1 LRLEDGDKP
10 HPYIVFGREDGD
22 KPHPY
27 IGYCREDGDKPH
39 PYIVFRREDGLSEVV
54 FPIMCKKERYL

>member
-1 LRLEDGDKP
+1 M
-10 HPYIVFGREDGD
+10 FGREDGD

-54 FPIMCKKERYL
+54 FPIMCKKNDIYDYLTNLI